1 MQKTNSVLYMVQVNT
16 VEDDS
21 TPTTTIPAAI
31 QAIIDEFQ
39 AIFQPLPHLPP
50 PRKGD
55 HTIPLLPG
63 AQPFRLRPYRYNP
76 SQKDEIERQI
86 KDLLQKG
93 LIQSSSSPFASP
105 ALLVKKKTGDWRLC
119 VDYRRLNALTVKNRY
134 PCL

>member
-1 MQKTNSVLYMVQVNT
+1 MVQVNT

-21 TPTTTIPAAI
+21 TPTTTIPATI

-39 AIFQPLPHLPP
+39 DIFQPLPHLPP

-105 ALLVKKKTGDWRLC
+105 ALLVKKKDW
-119 VDYRRLNALTVKNRY
+119 
-134 PCL
+134 